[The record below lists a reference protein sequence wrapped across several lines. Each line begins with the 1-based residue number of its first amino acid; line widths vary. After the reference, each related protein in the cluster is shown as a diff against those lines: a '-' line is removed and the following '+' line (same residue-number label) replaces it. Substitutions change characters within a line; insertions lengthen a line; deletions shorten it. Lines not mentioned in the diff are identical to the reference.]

1 MDFLSQLPVKS
12 QTIIGC
18 VRCLI
23 CIVSWPVVITKLD
36 GFQDKDISVFN
47 CVPEPSDV
55 TKQLCY
61 DSYSTTMSPLLTP
74 WYFSV
79 STGSVLGILWVCVI
93 LYGTKAVRQIKRE
106 QDSGKKE
113 TSIGRFWCICL
124 SHVGVE
130 VLFLIVMMVLFC
142 SYQTLNLPE
151 IYRCNE
157 QMSHS
162 THTFQM
168 ENVTCNDQLF
178 RDKSRLNFAIVGLM
192 ASYVCVCVATMVYL
206 LLKRKNFI
214 TELVQWES
222 SNGKFNVQY
231 ADQINEFPYVRYNQE
246 P

>member
-1 MDFLSQLPVKS
+1 MDLPQLPVKQS
-12 QTIIGC
+12 QTVIGC
-18 VRCLI
+18 ARFLI
-23 CIVSWPVVITKLD
+23 CFVSWPVVITKLD
-36 GFQDKDISVFN
+36 GFKDKDISVFN

-61 DSYSTTMSPLLTP
+61 DSYSITTSPLLTP

-79 STGSVLGILWVCVI
+79 STFSVLGFLWACVI
-93 LYGTKAVRQIKRE
+93 LYGAKAVRQIRQMKEE
-106 QDSGKKE
+106 QERGKKE
-113 TSIGRFWCICL
+113 TSIRRFWRICL

-130 VLFLIVMMVLFC
+130 VLFLIFMMVLFC

-157 QMSHS
+157 QMSYS
-162 THTFQM
+162 THTFEM
-168 ENVTCNDQLF
+168 ENFTCNDQLF

-192 ASYVCVCVATMVYL
+192 AFYICVCVATMVYL

-214 TELVQWES
+214 DELLLWE

-231 ADQINEFPYVRYNQE
+231 ADQINEP